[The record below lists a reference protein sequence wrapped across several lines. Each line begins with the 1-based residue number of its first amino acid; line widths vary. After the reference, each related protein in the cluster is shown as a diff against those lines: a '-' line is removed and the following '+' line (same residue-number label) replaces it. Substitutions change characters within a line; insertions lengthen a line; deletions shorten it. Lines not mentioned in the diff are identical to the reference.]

1 MASVIYSLARFILF
15 NVTLPFC
22 LLHFETNLLKIFLQ
36 NVTLV
41 TYNDTTFYNVSQ
53 ERSKKMSSKR
63 WIILGIVIICG
74 FVLGRLAFRSFLNL
88 MLGGTMFGG
97 NIL

>member
-1 MASVIYSLARFILF
+1 MF
-15 NVTLPFC
+15 P
-22 LLHFETNLLKIFLQ
+22 Q

-41 TYNDTTFYNVSQ
+41 TCNNTTFYNVRQ
-53 ERSKKMSSKR
+53 ESSKEMSSKR

-74 FVLGRLAFRSFLNL
+74 FILGRLAFRAFLNL

>member
-1 MASVIYSLARFILF
+1 MASVMYSLARLILF
-15 NVTLPFC
+15 NVTHPFC
-22 LLHFETNLLKIFLQ
+22 LLHFGTKLLKILLQ

-41 TYNDTTFYNVSQ
+41 TYNNTTFYNISQ
-53 ERSKKMSSKR
+53 ERSKRMSSKR

-74 FVLGRLAFRSFLNL
+74 FILGRLAFRAFLNL
-88 MLGGTMFGG
+88 LLGGTMFGG